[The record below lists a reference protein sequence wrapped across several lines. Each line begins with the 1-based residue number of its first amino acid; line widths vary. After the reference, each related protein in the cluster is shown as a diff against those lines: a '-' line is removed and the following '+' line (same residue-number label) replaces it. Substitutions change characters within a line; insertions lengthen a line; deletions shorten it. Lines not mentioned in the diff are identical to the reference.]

1 MGAQTVSVSQH
12 ASAGSSRESAPTPAR
27 SERDVTASGVRLR
40 VVEDGEGQPV
50 VLIHGLFMDHRTWD
64 HVRSTLSAEFRVITP
79 DLPGFGQS
87 EKPPPSRFP
96 YGIDAFTEA
105 VADLYAGL
113 ELGRAVLV
121 GHGLGAAVALTLAA
135 RHSELVSRLVLIAP
149 WMHPERAALENRLAK
164 LPLFGSLLLRQI
176 VGRGVFR
183 AYFRD
188 RLFSERSL
196 AHVDPARI
204 DAFYESFN
212 SPAARGSALAT
223 LRSLADTRAVM
234 AQTRRIQ
241 TPTLVICGHD
251 DPLCEARFGQRL
263 SREIRGSHFELLDTG
278 HLPQEERPS
287 DVARLIRR
295 FVGR

>member
-1 MGAQTVSVSQH
+1 MSVSQDV
-12 ASAGSSRESAPTPAR
+12 SAEGAGDAALGPTR

-40 VVEDGEGQPV
+40 VVEDGSGPAI

-64 HVRSTLSAEFRVITP
+64 PVRAALNAEFRVITP

-121 GHGLGAAVALTLAA
+121 GHGLGASVALTLAA
-135 RHSELVSRLVLIAP
+135 RHSELVSRLVLLAP
-149 WMHPERAALENRLAK
+149 WIHPERPVIENRLAK
-164 LPLFGSLLLRQI
+164 LPLFGSLLFRQM
-176 VGRGVFR
+176 VGRGTFR
-183 AYFRD
+183 TYFRE
-188 RLFSERSL
+188 RIFSQRSAERI
-196 AHVDPARI
+196 DPSRI

-234 AQTRRIQ
+234 AQTSRIQ

-251 DPLCEARFGQRL
+251 DPLCDGRFGQRL
-263 SREIRGSHFELLDTG
+263 SREIRGSHFELLDSG
-278 HLPQEERPS
+278 HAPQEERPA

-295 FVGR
+295 FVAR